1 MIPLVRRT
9 WAPRDQTPV
18 LTHRGRHY
26 EKVSGIGA
34 LTISPHH
41 RRIGCYLHLYP
52 AGDICQEA
60 VVWFLRDLLRHLHS
74 PIIVIWDRWNVHRG
88 RIVRQFLEHRRRLQV
103 EYFPPYAPELNPQ
116 EQCWR
121 TMKYQRLANHGI
133 TELVSLESAVADEY
147 RRIHTDQPILRSFI
161 RASKLPIRL

>member
-1 MIPLVRRT
+1 MLPLVRRT
-9 WAPRDQTPV
+9 WAPRGQTPI

-34 LTISPHH
+34 LTISPHR

-52 AGDICQEA
+52 AADISQEA
-60 VVWFLRDLLRHLHS
+60 VVWFLRDLLKHLRG

-88 RIVRQFLEHRRRLQV
+88 KIVRRFLERQRRLQV

-116 EQCWR
+116 EQCWQ

-133 TELVSLESAVADEY
+133 TELDSLESAVSDEY
-147 RRIHTDQPILRSFI
+147 RRIYTNQPTLRSFI